1 MTFAW
6 HKPASL
12 VEAVA
17 LYGMNAGRVPIL
29 AGGTD
34 LVVQWRSGAI
44 DPPGFIDV
52 SAVPE
57 LSAIEEDGDSVV
69 IGAGATH
76 SRIASNDLVREHL
89 PVLAEACLSIGAA
102 QIQNRG
108 TIGGNIMN
116 ASPAGDTLPVAAAC
130 EARMCAS
137 SVKGDRWIPA
147 GDFYTGYRKT
157 ALAPDE
163 ILTKVGFPKRD
174 SKETARF
181 FKVGTRRAQ
190 AISKV
195 VMCVRARIRHG
206 GIEWIKIAVGSVAPT
221 VVRCPGTE
229 ILLAGK
235 AIGPALVDMARQSIM
250 DEVHPIDDVRSTS
263 EYRRFVTGSLLAR
276 FLLEPRASAKR

>member
-6 HKPASL
+6 HKPAGL

-17 LYGMNAGRVPIL
+17 LYGMNGGKVPIL

-34 LVVQWRSGAI
+34 IVVQWRAGAI

-52 SAVPE
+52 SSVPE
-57 LSAIEEDGDSVV
+57 LRLIEEDGDSLL

-76 SRIASNDLVREHL
+76 SNIASNPLVGEHL
-89 PVLAEACLSIGAA
+89 PVLVEACLSIGAT

-116 ASPAGDTLPVAAAC
+116 ASPAGDTLPVAAAYD
-130 EARMCAS
+130 AQMCAS

-147 GDFYTGYRKT
+147 SEFYTGYRKT
-157 ALAPDE
+157 ALASDE
-163 ILTKVGFPKRD
+163 MLTRIRFPKRD
-174 SKETARF
+174 SKESAGF
-181 FKVGTRRAQ
+181 YKVGTRRAQ

-195 VMCVRARIRHG
+195 ALCARARIRHG

-229 ILLAGK
+229 TLLAGK
-235 AIGPALVDMARQSIM
+235 AINAALMDTARASIM
-250 DEVHPIDDVRSTS
+250 DEVHPIDDVRSTA
-263 EYRRFVTGSLLAR
+263 EYRRFVTGSLLV
-276 FLLEPRASAKR
+276 